1 LAGLRQKEKW
11 LEYAEAL
18 KEGVTI
24 EKAAERCGVDP
35 TTAKIQ
41 GSGHSISG

>member
-1 LAGLRQKEKW
+1 LAGLRKKEKW

-18 KEGVTI
+18 NEGVTI

-35 TTAKIQ
+35 TTASRGDT
-41 GSGHSISG
+41 GS